1 MQSDPSYGPWSDASS
16 INEPLRERA
25 LAFREGAEEGKEE
38 NEERLI
44 VIPSPPSLKC
54 AKEGCA
60 RRGERGGFECG
71 EGKRKHTVGLEPTIS
86 CSVGKR
92 LIQLGY
98 ACLFDCFR
106 EDYTAAGT
114 RSEEEGTKRF

>member
-1 MQSDPSYGPWSDASS
+1 MQSDPSYGPWSDASL

-54 AKEGCA
+54 AKEGCV

-98 ACLFDCFR
+98 ACLFGCSSLSF
-106 EDYTAAGT
+106 
-114 RSEEEGTKRF
+114 SVSLL